1 MKVKIKYFAHLR
13 EITGKR
19 EDLVELEEDTSVGK
33 LLEALSNK
41 YGEKFREYI
50 YGLGEFEGV
59 SLNFLLNGRNISLD
73 KMFETK
79 LQDGDVLSILPP
91 VAGG

>member
-1 MKVKIKYFAHLR
+1 MKVKIKYFAYLR

>member
-1 MKVKIKYFAHLR
+1 MKVKVRYFAQLR

-19 EDLVELEEDTSVGK
+19 EDLVELEEGTSIGR
-33 LLEALSNK
+33 LLEILSNK

-50 YGLGEFEGV
+50 YGLGEFEGI
-59 SLNFLLNGRNISLD
+59 SLNFLLNGRNISLGA
-73 KMFETK
+73 MFETK